1 MQLEFGIL
9 AVLGLLSL
17 LQWFWLCLIHCLV
30 SFFRSPADLNSPEI
44 GGEFCLQFEGAD
56 PDVSFHDSDP
66 ITAVLPFIMVHSG
79 PWFGSLF
86 LRKCVDG
93 SSSCFP
99 LA

>member
-1 MQLEFGIL
+1 MDQGQGWTRSFCPSRRVLQLEFGIL

-56 PDVSFHDSDP
+56 PDVSFS
-66 ITAVLPFIMVHSG
+66 
-79 PWFGSLF
+79 
-86 LRKCVDG
+86 
-93 SSSCFP
+93 
-99 LA
+99 